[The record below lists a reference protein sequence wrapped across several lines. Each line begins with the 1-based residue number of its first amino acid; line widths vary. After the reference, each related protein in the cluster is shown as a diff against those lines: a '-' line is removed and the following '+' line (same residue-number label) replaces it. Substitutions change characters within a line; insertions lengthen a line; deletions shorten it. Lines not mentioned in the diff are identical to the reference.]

1 MMTNASE
8 NSLKRAWTLCLPS
21 QRQKALALAK
31 CLSEEGS
38 ASISITAVRT
48 PAGGLG
54 VITLTFKT
62 LVDAPSYDALFARLT
77 AMSSPRL
84 TSLKES
90 VESLT
95 GSRGN
100 PTLSRDLQKEMIHTY
115 RWPASYMGKP

>member
-8 NSLKRAWTLCLPS
+8 NSLRRAWTLSLPS
-21 QRQKALALAK
+21 QRQEALGLAK

-54 VITLTFKT
+54 VMTLTFKT

-84 TSLKES
+84 TSHRENAGS
-90 VESLT
+90 ST
-95 GSRGN
+95 GWREN
-100 PTLSRDLQKEMIHTY
+100 
-115 RWPASYMGKP
+115 